1 MNDSSNSG
9 SMGPNQTPWFIET
22 RREAEAELRKN
33 AGSQFDP
40 ELTRIFLEMLSSGGG
55 GESK

>member
-1 MNDSSNSG
+1 
-9 SMGPNQTPWFIET
+9 MGPNQTPWFIET